1 MAINTKLRR
10 LSEEELNNP
19 DLNDNGELD
28 VESYSLPSGD
38 EVEDPYLAEVLD
50 AVHELLDRDPADP
63 EEEEDDE
70 EEVEE
75 LALK

>member
-1 MAINTKLRR
+1 MAINTKLRK